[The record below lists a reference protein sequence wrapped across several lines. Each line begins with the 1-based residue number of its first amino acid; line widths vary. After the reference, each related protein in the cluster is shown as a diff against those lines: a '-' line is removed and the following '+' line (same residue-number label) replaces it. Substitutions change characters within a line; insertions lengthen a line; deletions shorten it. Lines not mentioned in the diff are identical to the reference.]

1 MSGGHF
7 NYVNNSIGY
16 EMEGQW
22 ENPVLNELFYD
33 LFCAHN
39 YGNRYG
45 GLALMLD
52 FYLSGDIDEQ
62 DYRDAVDSF
71 MNKWFKDNNV
81 VDTVTKEYIDKEI
94 EKTRQKLYSECGFA
108 ANQDSSRED

>member
-7 NYVNNSIGY
+7 NYVNKSISY

-39 YGNRYG
+39 YGHRYG

-62 DYRDAVDSF
+62 DYRDAVDKF
-71 MNKWFKDNNV
+71 MKKWFNNSNV
-81 VDTVTKEYIDKEI
+81 VDSVTKDYIDKQI
-94 EKTRQKLYSECGFA
+94 ENTRQKLYNECGL
-108 ANQDSSRED
+108 SSPRED

>member
-39 YGNRYG
+39 YGQRYG

-81 VDTVTKEYIDKEI
+81 VDTVTKDYIDKKI
-94 EKTRQKLYSECGFA
+94 EDTRQMLYNECGFT
-108 ANQDSSRED
+108 ANQDSPRED